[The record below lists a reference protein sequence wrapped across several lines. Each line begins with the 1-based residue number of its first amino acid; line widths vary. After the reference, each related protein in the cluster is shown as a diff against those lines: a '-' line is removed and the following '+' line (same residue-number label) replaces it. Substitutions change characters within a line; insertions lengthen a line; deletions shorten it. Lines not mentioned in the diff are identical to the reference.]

1 MFEAIKNLLGL
12 KTTDYIQLMKEG
24 AIIIDVRTSGEFST
38 GHIKGSINIPVDK
51 LAQNLSKLKAKNKP
65 VITCCASGARSASA
79 KGILKSN
86 GFANVFNG
94 GAWHSLNHKIR

>member
-94 GAWHSLNHKIR
+94 GAWRSLNNKIR